1 MLYCIVYDK
10 RAVTAVHDA
19 RRGNS
24 LPLAAIL
31 CTGVYKQPC
40 QRVRASGSAHCLCA
54 PTCAKDR
61 SREERRPGTVLLYL
75 LRVGTASNTAR
86 PSSGRSGRLPIAMC
100 MMTRMVSTSDRL
112 YALFDPRS
120 QATIL
125 TLRKGAIAPSTEW
138 LFLNYI
144 SYFIFVSF
152 RDPRKGDGLS

>member
-61 SREERRPGTVLLYL
+61 SREERRPGTVLYYCTCYASE
-75 LRVGTASNTAR
+75 LRPIPPR

-100 MMTRMVSTSDRL
+100 MMDTNGFNERSLICPIRSSVASYHTDITKRSDCAVNRVAFFKF
-112 YALFDPRS
+112 YILFYFRILSRS
-120 QATIL
+120 
-125 TLRKGAIAPSTEW
+125 P
-138 LFLNYI
+138 
-144 SYFIFVSF
+144 
-152 RDPRKGDGLS
+152 